1 MKKAKLPEDMQK
13 TYWQLIEQRMQQL
26 GLAI

>member
-13 TYWQLIEQRMQQL
+13 TYWKLIEQRMQQL